1 MPNVPEFRRRRELGI
16 DAAMLEAWCVVIW
29 IRPGGRRLASWPMC
43 GPGAPDLSVVERL
56 ALLQLAARR
65 TGAHIAM
72 REVSAALNG
81 LLDLTG
87 LRGEAGWDIDGGN
100 IPSAAAPE

>member
-1 MPNVPEFRRRRELGI
+1 MPNAPELRRRRELGI
-16 DAAMLEAWCVVIW
+16 DAAALEAWCVVIW
-29 IRPGGRRLASWPMC
+29 IRPGGRQLASWPLC
-43 GPGAPDLSVVERL
+43 GPGAPDLSVVEGL

-65 TGAHIAM
+65 AGAHIAL

-87 LRGEAGWDIDGGN
+87 LRSEAGWDIDGGK
-100 IPSAAAPE
+100 IPSAGAPD